1 MQKPAP
7 EITQHSQP
15 FWQACKENRL
25 LIMGCGQC
33 KKPFFYPRRC
43 CPACWSEDVKWLESS
58 GSGTLWT
65 LTEVATSLWGD
76 AWNDTVPY
84 TVGLVELDEGV
95 RIVSRLVGGSDWKIG
110 DRVRVVF
117 QPGEGDS
124 VMPYFTA
131 VA

>member
-7 EITQHSQP
+7 EITQNSEP
-15 FWQACKENRL
+15 FWQACKEDRL
-25 LIMGCGQC
+25 LIMGCKDCG
-33 KKPFFYPRRC
+33 KAFFYPRRC
-43 CPACWSEDVKWLESS
+43 CPSCWSGDVEWRESK
-58 GSGTLWT
+58 GCGTLWT
-65 LTEVATSLWGD
+65 LTEVAISLWGD

-124 VMPYFTA
+124 AMPYFTA